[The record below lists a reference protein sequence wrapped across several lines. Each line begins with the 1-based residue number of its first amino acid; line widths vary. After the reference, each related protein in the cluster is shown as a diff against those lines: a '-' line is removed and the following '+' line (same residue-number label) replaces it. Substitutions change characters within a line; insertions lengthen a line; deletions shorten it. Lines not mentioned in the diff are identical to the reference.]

1 MLVAA
6 IKRYYNDDKAIPP
19 ATTSSNGDFNALL
32 LYRFNID
39 ESDIVVIYKI
49 MSLSDIALVLISLD
63 NDNDND
69 NDNEI
74 SLFGPKF
81 IQHY

>member
-1 MLVAA
+1 MSTFCL
-6 IKRYYNDDKAIPP
+6 D
-19 ATTSSNGDFNALL
+19 
-32 LYRFNID
+32 LY
-39 ESDIVVIYKI
+39 
-49 MSLSDIALVLISLD
+49 

-74 SLFGPKF
+74 SLFGHKF